1 MFATSV
7 TSLYNIVVMADALGE
22 VIAKIKDRLD
32 ILEVVSE
39 RVILKVSERVI
50 LKKSGSHYW
59 GLCPFH
65 KEKTPSFSVNPSLGI
80 YKCFSCGEGGDAISF
95 LMKIDGKSFM
105 EVIRDLAEKFGYELP
120 ASGGGSSA
128 GMRELKEQM
137 VKACAKAADY
147 YTTYLLQDKSDET
160 NILPIGELQRIL
172 LRNIILDLQLLNIRG
187 FMTS

>member
-22 VIAKIKDRLD
+22 EIAKIKDRLD
-32 ILEVVSE
+32 ILEV
-39 RVILKVSERVI
+39 VSERVI

-80 YKCFSCGEGGDAISF
+80 YKCFSCGEGGDAISC

-105 EVIRDLAEKFGYELP
+105 EVIRDLAEKFVYELP

-128 GMRELKEQM
+128 GMLELKEQM

-147 YTTYLLQDKSDET
+147 YTTYLLQDKSD
-160 NILPIGELQRIL
+160 
-172 LRNIILDLQLLNIRG
+172 
-187 FMTS
+187 

>member
-32 ILEVVSE
+32 ILEV
-39 RVILKVSERVI
+39 VSERVI

-95 LMKIDGKSFM
+95 LMKI
-105 EVIRDLAEKFGYELP
+105 
-120 ASGGGSSA
+120 
-128 GMRELKEQM
+128 
-137 VKACAKAADY
+137 
-147 YTTYLLQDKSDET
+147 
-160 NILPIGELQRIL
+160 
-172 LRNIILDLQLLNIRG
+172 
-187 FMTS
+187 